1 MELEQL
7 LQERLDVVYDSMLA
21 ILKKEPMGYIYD
33 QDVGLDCDGFVL
45 LSTTCGQ
52 VDGCHQLSCGLDGG
66 ELVQFCPEW
75 DELYG
80 EYQKITLEGKPLNA
94 CLVFGNH

>member
-45 LSTTCGQ
+45 GTDSMSQCDTG
-52 VDGCHQLSCGLDGG
+52 VH
-66 ELVQFCPEW
+66 
-75 DELYG
+75 
-80 EYQKITLEGKPLNA
+80 EGR
-94 CLVFGNH
+94 